1 MAQEIVKI
9 MRQAGIAAA
18 PGVAGGISK
27 SGAKGGGDV
36 GNMKEFLTQ
45 PSFGIQIKIVRKKP
59 AKYIRGRVFT
69 KPIII
74 LKKRLAIS

>member
-1 MAQEIVKI
+1 MG
-9 MRQAGIAAA
+9 QAGIAAA
-18 PGVAGGISK
+18 SGVAGGISK
-27 SGAKGGGDV
+27 AGAKDGGDV

-45 PSFGIQIKIVRKKP
+45 SGFGTQIKIVHKKP

-69 KPIII
+69 KLIII